1 MVIDMNETQLKTV
14 AQLRAFLN
22 GTPAVQF
29 QCIGDDTKRYEFIA
43 AVLKRLCYRRL
54 GHADKG
60 VVLRYLER
68 LTGYSRQQVTRLVRR
83 SLNGEALVKRYSA
96 PLDGFA
102 RKFTTTD
109 VALLAETDALH
120 GTLSGPATKYLMQR
134 AFKVFGDVRYERLAS
149 ISVARLYNL
158 HHAAGYEARRLH
170 WTKTRGYSVSIA
182 ERRAPAPDGYPGFI
196 RIDSVHQGDQDGV
209 KGLYPI

>member
-1 MVIDMNETQLKTV
+1 MVIDINETQPKTV

-29 QCIGDDTKRYEFIA
+29 QSIDDDMKRYEFIA
-43 AVLKRLCYRRL
+43 AVLKRLCYPRL
-54 GHADKG
+54 GRADKG

-68 LTGYSRQQVTRLVRR
+68 LTSYSRQQVTRLVRR
-83 SLNGEALVKRYSA
+83 WLDGETLVKRYSV
-96 PLDGFA
+96 PLDDFA

-134 AFKVFGDVRYERLAS
+134 AFEVFGDVRYERLAS
-149 ISVARLYNL
+149 ISIAHLYNL
-158 HHAAGYEARRLH
+158 RHGGGGILMA
-170 WTKTRGYSVSIA
+170 
-182 ERRAPAPDGYPGFI
+182 
-196 RIDSVHQGDQDGV
+196 
-209 KGLYPI
+209 